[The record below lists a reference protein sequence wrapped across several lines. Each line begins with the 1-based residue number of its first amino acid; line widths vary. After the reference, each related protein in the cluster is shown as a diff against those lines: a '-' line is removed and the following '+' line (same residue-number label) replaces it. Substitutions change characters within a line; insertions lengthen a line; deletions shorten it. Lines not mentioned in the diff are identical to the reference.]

1 MGDNKTRENHKS
13 PTEDRTLEF
22 SFPRLVVI
30 FVLLSSRPRNL
41 LIGSLVSFA
50 NVRRTSG
57 KRLGQRNDAP
67 MVQKVGREKVP
78 LYQSA
83 SPIQPLGTTGFLSS
97 LLQLKDIKRLM
108 VYERKRKG

>member
-50 NVRRTSG
+50 NVRRTFG
-57 KRLGQRNDAP
+57 KNGWAKETTLLWFKRLDERRFRCTRALRQFSLWEQRD
-67 MVQKVGREKVP
+67 
-78 LYQSA
+78 
-83 SPIQPLGTTGFLSS
+83 FS
-97 LLQLKDIKRLM
+97 LL
-108 VYERKRKG
+108 YSN